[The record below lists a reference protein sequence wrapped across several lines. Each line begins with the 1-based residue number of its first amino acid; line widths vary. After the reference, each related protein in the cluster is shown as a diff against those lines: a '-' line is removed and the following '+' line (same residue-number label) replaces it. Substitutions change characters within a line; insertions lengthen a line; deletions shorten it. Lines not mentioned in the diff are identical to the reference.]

1 MNVLF
6 VYSYHDIQS
15 SSKPLK
21 LRTQTQFGISYISAL
36 LKKNGHKTRLIVL
49 SRKLGRKNR
58 NRVDKCVEDFCPQL
72 ICFTTVYSEY
82 EFIASIAKYVRG
94 KYPAIFLLIGGPHV
108 SLNPEKVLVS
118 DFDALCIGE
127 GEYPTLELVA
137 QLEMGVVPSGI
148 KNLWLKRVGSVEKN
162 STRPFLAELD
172 ELPFPDREM
181 WQEWIEEPR
190 HSLMSIL
197 LGRGCPFQCTFCCNH
212 TLKKIAPGRYVR
224 FRSPANIVKE
234 IIETLDR
241 FPSQETLF
249 LEVET
254 IGLDLDW
261 LLALCSK
268 IEQLNET
275 LKHPLS
281 FGTNLR
287 IVPNMD
293 LDTLF
298 SAFQKGNFKF
308 ILIGLESGSERIR
321 REILNRNYSNDDIFK
336 AVTLARKRGMKVT
349 FNNLIGIPYETVSNF
364 RETVKM
370 NRRCLPDSHSTSI
383 FFPYPGTDLYSLC
396 KENNLLPESINTDM
410 ERNKAILDLPGFNKK
425 QIQKSFTWFDYYV
438 YKNIKPLHEIIIKV
452 AIAKIKSYSYL
463 VFIVRRFLI
472 SLDTIFKRK

>member
-1 MNVLF
+1 M
-6 VYSYHDIQS
+6 
-15 SSKPLK
+15 
-21 LRTQTQFGISYISAL
+21 QFGISYISAL
-36 LKKNGHKTRLIVL
+36 LKTNGHNTKLIVL
-49 SRKLGRKNR
+49 SRKLGGKNR
-58 NRVDKCVEDFCPQL
+58 KRIDNCVEGFCPQL
-72 ICFTTVYSEY
+72 ICFTAVFSEY
-82 EFIASIAKYVRG
+82 EFIASIARYVKG

-108 SLNPEKVLVS
+108 SLNPGKVLVS

-137 QLEMGVVPSGI
+137 QLEKGVVPAGI
-148 KNLWLKRVGSVEKN
+148 KNLWLKRGGDVEKN
-162 STRPFLAELD
+162 ATRPFLSELD

-212 TLKKIAPGRYVR
+212 TLGKIAQGRYVR
-224 FRSPANIVKE
+224 FRSPDNIVKE
-234 IIETLDR
+234 IVKTLGR
-241 FPSQETLF
+241 FPSQKTLF

-254 IGLDLDW
+254 IGLDMDW

-275 LKHPLS
+275 LKYTLS

-308 ILIGLESGSERIR
+308 ILIGLESGSEKIR

-336 AVTLARKRGMKVT
+336 AVSLARKHGLKVT
-349 FNNLIGIPYETVSNF
+349 FNNLIGIPFETAFDF

-383 FFPYPGTDLYSLC
+383 FFPYPGTNLYSLC
-396 KENNLLPESINTDM
+396 KEKNLLPESIDTDM

-425 QIQKSFTWFDYYV
+425 QIQKSLTWFDYYV
-438 YKNIKPLHEIIIKV
+438 YKNIKPLHVIIISV
-452 AIAKIKSYSYL
+452 AISKIKSHSYL
-463 VFIVRRFLI
+463 LFIVRRMLKFLHPV
-472 SLDTIFKRK
+472 FNRN